1 MPLDKQH
8 LDLVQ
13 QSLEANLG
21 LVLSPALRRKSGD
34 KNSCFLMCFMSQ
46 EERKKERKKERKS
59 NDRDKRQRGEARNN
73 DYDAFKY

>member
-8 LDLVQ
+8 VDLVQ

-21 LVLSPALRRKSGD
+21 LVLSPALRRKSSD

-46 EERKKERKKERKS
+46 EERKKERKS